1 MSLDVSHSIL
11 QTPLATTATETIDSA
26 PDRQR
31 RMPPVV
37 VIVAARD
44 EAESIAATLAGVRE
58 AWPRAQVWVADDGS
72 RDETAQIASQQGA
85 RVVRGERAIGKG
97 GAVTA
102 AARAALHE
110 LAAEDT
116 PVFVLC
122 DGDLGVSARNLGPLA
137 DVVAAGDADLAVGA
151 FASRVGGGPGL
162 ARGFARWAIRRRCG
176 LDLRAP
182 ISGQRALSAL
192 ALADVLPFA
201 PRYGI
206 EIGMTIDA
214 VRAGCRV
221 VELELDLS
229 HRSTGRT
236 LPGFGH
242 RARQLADFVA
252 VYISRRNLAPRAR

>member
-11 QTPLATTATETIDSA
+11 QTPLVSTATETIDSA
-26 PDRQR
+26 PDRHR
-31 RMPPVV
+31 RESAVAV
-37 VIVAARD
+37 VIAARD
-44 EAESIAATLAGVRE
+44 EAERIAATLAGVRE
-58 AWPRAQVWVADDGS
+58 AWPRATVWLADDGS
-72 RDETAQIASQQGA
+72 RDGTARIASEHGA
-85 RVVRGERAIGKG
+85 RVLRSGRAIGKG

-102 AARAALHE
+102 AVRAALE
-110 LAAEDT
+110 EDAGRA

-122 DGDLGVSARNLGPLA
+122 DGDLGLSARGLGPLV

-151 FASRVGGGPGL
+151 FARRVGGGVGL

-176 LDLRAP
+176 LDARAP
-182 ISGQRALSAL
+182 ISGQRAISAR

-214 VRAGCRV
+214 VRAGHRV
-221 VELELDLS
+221 VEVELDLS
-229 HRSTGRT
+229 HRATGRT
-236 LPGFGH
+236 LRGFAH
-242 RARQLADFVA
+242 RARQLVDFVG